1 MDNAGYTT
9 LTRQSGLT
17 REMNVLANNIANAA
31 TTGYR
36 AEGIAFS
43 EFIKSAPGTESISM
57 ATANVQMTSLEQGAL
72 KQTGGSF
79 DFAVEGPG
87 FFMVQTADGER
98 LTRAGAFSPN
108 ENGDLVNMDGHLVL
122 DSGGAPIF
130 IPPDA
135 KSVDVSS
142 DGTFSVDGNPIGQL
156 GIYKPVNPLDL
167 KRETGV
173 LFEAPDGVE
182 PIEEARVLQ
191 GFLENSNVNP
201 ITQLSRMI
209 EVQRA
214 YEMGQTFLENEHNR
228 IRDAVKTFVR

>member
-1 MDNAGYTT
+1 
-9 LTRQSGLT
+9 
-17 REMNVLANNIANAA
+17 
-31 TTGYR
+31 
-36 AEGIAFS
+36 
-43 EFIKSAPGTESISM
+43 
-57 ATANVQMTSLEQGAL
+57 
-72 KQTGGSF
+72 
-79 DFAVEGPG
+79 
-87 FFMVQTADGER
+87 
-98 LTRAGAFSPN
+98 
-108 ENGDLVNMDGHLVL
+108 MDGHLVL
-122 DSGGAPIF
+122 DAGGAPIF

-142 DGTFSVDGNPIGQL
+142 DGTFSVDGNPLGQL
-156 GIYKPVNPLDL
+156 GIYRPVNPLEL
-167 KRETGV
+167 KRESGV

>member
-1 MDNAGYTT
+1 MDNASYTT

-17 REMNVLANNIANAA
+17 REMNVLANNIANSA

-36 AEGIAFS
+36 AENLTFS
-43 EFIKSAPGTESISM
+43 EYIKSAPGTESVSM
-57 ATANVQMTSLEQGAL
+57 ATANVMTTSLEQGAL

-79 DFAVEGPG
+79 DFALEGAG
-87 FFMVQTADGER
+87 FFMVQTPDGER

-122 DSGGAPIF
+122 DGGGAPIF

-156 GIYKPVNPLDL
+156 GVYKPLNPLDL

-182 PIEEARVLQ
+182 PVEEGRVLQ

-214 YEMGQTFLENEHNR
+214 YEMGQTFLENEHSR
-228 IRDAVKTFVR
+228 IREAVKTFVR

>member
-9 LTRQSGLT
+9 LTRQSGLK

-36 AEGIAFS
+36 AESIAFS

-72 KQTGGSF
+72 KQTGGSL

-87 FFMVQTADGER
+87 FFMVQTPNGER
-98 LTRAGAFSPN
+98 LTRAGAFAPN

-122 DSGGAPIF
+122 DAGGAPIF

-142 DGTFSVDGNPIGQL
+142 DGTFSVDGNPLGQL
-156 GIYKPVNPLDL
+156 GIYRPINPLDL

-228 IRDAVKTFVR
+228 IRDAVKTFVK

>member
-9 LTRQSGLT
+9 LTRQSGLK
-17 REMNVLANNIANAA
+17 REMTVLANNIANAA

-36 AEGIAFS
+36 AGGITFS

-57 ATANVQMTSLEQGAL
+57 ATANVQTTLLSQGAL
-72 KQTGGSF
+72 KKTGGSF
-79 DFAVEGPG
+79 DFAIEGTG
-87 FFMVQTADGER
+87 FFMVQTPEGER
-98 LTRAGAFSPN
+98 LTRAGAFTPN

-122 DSGGAPIF
+122 DGGGAPIF

-142 DGTFSVDGNPIGQL
+142 DGTFSVDGQPFAQIGL
-156 GIYKPVNPLDL
+156 YRPTNPLDL

-173 LFEAPDGVE
+173 LFDAPDGVE
-182 PIEEARVLQ
+182 PVEEGRVLQ
-191 GFLENSNVNP
+191 GFLESSNVDP
-201 ITQLSRMI
+201 ILQMARMI
-209 EVQRA
+209 DVQRA
-214 YEMGQTFLENEHNR
+214 YEMGQTFLENEHSR

>member
-9 LTRQSGLT
+9 LTRQSGLK
-17 REMNVLANNIANAA
+17 REMTVLANNIANAA

-36 AEGIAFS
+36 AGGITFS

-57 ATANVQMTSLEQGAL
+57 ATANVQTTLLSQGAL
-72 KQTGGSF
+72 KKTGGSF
-79 DFAVEGPG
+79 DFAIEGAG
-87 FFMVQTADGER
+87 FFMVQTPEGER
-98 LTRAGAFSPN
+98 LTRAGAFTPN

-122 DSGGAPIF
+122 DGGGAPIF

-142 DGTFSVDGNPIGQL
+142 DGTFSVDGQPFAQIGL
-156 GIYKPVNPLDL
+156 YRPTNPLDL

-173 LFEAPDGVE
+173 LFDAPDGVE
-182 PIEEARVLQ
+182 PVEEGRVLQ
-191 GFLENSNVNP
+191 GFLESSNVDP
-201 ITQLSRMI
+201 ILQMARMI
-209 EVQRA
+209 DVQRA
-214 YEMGQTFLENEHNR
+214 YEMGQTFLENEHSR